1 MNNMKQKTSFYL
13 PLLFLFAVI
22 AGCSAAASTEP
33 TVEPTIKPS
42 IQITEAGEIETPTS
56 SGDAEIVESDAA
68 SDGTLAYIQDK
79 ALIIQHPDGERITV
93 EPCPQDAYCITQ
105 FLKWSPDGQH
115 LLYYYYDGENDSLR
129 LADPLGQVQ
138 VVADDVAF
146 VMPGDWSPDGQAVVF
161 LRPTDEHIEGSETTP
176 PFHVHELWR
185 AVLDASGVVQ
195 ELQLVGST
203 NRLEDGCGGGGR
215 SASEVLYENEGGTA
229 YGYLMGVMEWTA
241 SGTLLY
247 TNNCT
252 NIGINRFDMN
262 SAEDLPPFEVE
273 LRNLITDESSS
284 KWFAITGPTW
294 STETESHQIAV
305 GNPEETAVT
314 IVPTSNPVELLFYGS
329 QSGKLY
335 YTTREFVESAE
346 ITAIG
351 AYFHFFKSGLW
362 QINQDGSEE
371 TLLWQGEDQGYAQVS
386 ETADG
391 DILFVLVEND
401 RPLYEALQ
409 NGSAT
414 MDEMGEYAP
423 QRHIIRLT
431 VDGELRTGVNN
442 AGQPEDAP
450 DSQE

>member
-1 MNNMKQKTSFYL
+1 LIEQKLKMVYQTMKQNSLF
-13 PLLFLFAVI
+13 LLFLMLAL
-22 AGCSAAASTEP
+22 AACKPASSLKPATNEADANGGQS
-33 TVEPTIKPS
+33 VEPATTFEGP
-42 IQITEAGEIETPTS
+42 
-56 SGDAEIVESDAA
+56 
-68 SDGTLAYIQDK
+68 LAYIQDK
-79 ALIIQHPDGERITV
+79 ALIIQHPDGEQVSVDI
-93 EPCPQDAYCITQ
+93 CPQGAYCITQ
-105 FLKWSPDGQH
+105 FLKWAPDGQH
-115 LLYYYYDGENDSLR
+115 LLYYHYDGENDSLR

-161 LRPTDEHIEGSETTP
+161 LRPTDEHIEGSETSP
-176 PFHVHELWR
+176 PFHVHEVWM
-185 AVLDASGVVQ
+185 AALDASGVVQ
-195 ELQLVGST
+195 EPQLVGST

-215 SASEVLYENEGGTA
+215 SASEILYENEGGTA
-229 YGYLMGVMEWTA
+229 YGYYMGVMEWTA

-262 SAEDLPPFEVE
+262 SDEDLSPFEVE
-273 LRNLITDESSS
+273 LRNLIMDESSS
-284 KWFAITGPTW
+284 QWFAITGPTW
-294 STETESHQIAV
+294 ATEAESHQIAT
-305 GNPEETAVT
+305 GKPEETTVT
-314 IVPTSNPVELLFYGS
+314 IIPTSNPVELLFYGS

-346 ITAIG
+346 IPDIG

-371 TLLWQGEDQGYAQVS
+371 TLLWQGEDQGYAQIS
-386 ETADG
+386 ETTDG

-401 RPLYEALQ
+401 RPLYKALQ

-414 MDEMGEYAP
+414 MDEMGEFAP

-431 VDGELRTGVNN
+431 AGGESQTAVSN
-442 AGQPEDAP
+442 AGQPEIAP
-450 DSQE
+450 DSEE